1 MSQSESAILRL
12 CDDPEFFRTA
22 VQFTAQATEFSPR
35 LIEKDYICTVLLE
48 QLFSAPSGLVFKGG
62 TCLAK
67 VHADFYR
74 LSEDLDFVIS
84 IPENAPR
91 TRRSKLALALKE
103 AVDSIETRLPMFRL
117 VAPLTGANNSTQY
130 NAVIGYTPLS
140 SPDADTIKI
149 EVGLREP
156 LLLPVLN
163 GPAQTILL
171 NPGSS
176 KPLFPPLVVRCIAKT
191 EAFAEKFRAAL
202 SRLTVAPRD
211 FFDLDYAVRKLDLDV
226 DSMELID
233 LVRVKL
239 KVKGTG
245 PVDVSR
251 GRFADLQRQ
260 VGPQLEPVL
269 RSIDFAEF
277 DADRAFRIVENMA
290 RKVS

>member
-1 MSQSESAILRL
+1 MSSAI
-12 CDDPEFFRTA
+12 EY
-22 VQFTAQATEFSPR
+22 E
-35 LIEKDYICTVLLE
+35 
-48 QLFSAPSGLVFKGG
+48 
-62 TCLAK
+62 
-67 VHADFYR
+67 
-74 LSEDLDFVIS
+74 
-84 IPENAPR
+84 
-91 TRRSKLALALKE
+91 
-103 AVDSIETRLPMFRL
+103 
-117 VAPLTGANNSTQY
+117 
-130 NAVIGYTPLS
+130 
-140 SPDADTIKI
+140 DTIKI
-149 EVGLREP
+149 EIALREP
-156 LLLPVLN
+156 LVL
-163 GPAQTILL
+163 GPSLSSAQTLL
-171 NPGSS
+171 LHPVSHVAVIQPIS
-176 KPLFPPLVVRCIAKT
+176 MPCIAKT